1 MEAFRKLD
9 AEVFGVNPAG
19 IGSHQKYSD
28 KLGLSFPLLVDE
40 GGNVTAKYGARKT
53 PLGGVARTVY
63 IVDKRGIIRYAQPGS
78 PADAEL
84 LEVLRGL
91 RE

>member
-1 MEAFRKLD
+1 LEAFRKLD

-19 IGSHQKYSD
+19 IESHQKYSE
-28 KLGLSFPLLVDE
+28 KHSFTFPLLVDE
-40 GGNVTAKYGARKT
+40 GGKVTALYGARKT

-63 IVDKRGIIRYAQPGS
+63 IIDKQGVIRYAQRGLP
-78 PADAEL
+78 PDAEL

-91 RE
+91 RG